1 MHSKFFVPVFLFVLV
16 CVSFPVL
23 SEDSPLMKHCESIH
37 LRSSEGWWV
46 SIYDDGSGAYGFGEG
61 LARIKVVKNTFSYE
75 RVYSVFATATY
86 SVLENTEDPHMAI
99 SCSTDTARLSVEHTI
114 AQDQLLLTELFRL
127 AIENAHPPMNRF
139 ETRSHYHVESFLGA
153 NPWNIS
159 PHILIN
165 KANLAGAKTRN

>member
-1 MHSKFFVPVFLFVLV
+1 MQKKFFVPVFLFFLV

-75 RVYSVFATATY
+75 IDLKHVRIT
-86 SVLENTEDPHMAI
+86 M
-99 SCSTDTARLSVEHTI
+99 LSPFWKI
-114 AQDQLLLTELFRL
+114 
-127 AIENAHPPMNRF
+127 I
-139 ETRSHYHVESFLGA
+139 LG
-153 NPWNIS
+153 I
-159 PHILIN
+159 
-165 KANLAGAKTRN
+165 